1 MSAKTK
7 DNPIPSDEA
16 YANLVSLL
24 AIHTEATNRMAAL
37 ETAVNEAYLGIID
50 ENRAL
55 YAKLQGTISES
66 EAAIRLAA
74 LQHPEWFEAIK
85 TLKTPYGSVGFRSAT
100 KLEVPNEE
108 LSIALIEKRDDAD
121 LYLRTRKF
129 LNLEALETLQDFEL
143 KGLHI
148 ERVKSDKCSVSP
160 AKMDLGKA
168 VKKAA
173 EADAAAEA

>member
-129 LNLEALETLQDFEL
+129 LNLEAL